1 MSNGPRGFENSS
13 GHING
18 ISHHMM
24 VGNTERAKALRTAKD
39 EDGNVTGIL
48 KDEDGNPVPRLMFF
62 NNVLSQDIN
71 TTISEG
77 AGTWSHQASISMDGM
92 FVPYGGVFVSGQIDR
107 DKNYA
112 GTGGLNWE
120 NGQKLAF
127 TPFNFL
133 QGNGTDTGEKNE
145 WGYDAYP
152 VAGSLPT
159 REWPEDQVAGQ
170 NINYRNINSLTLNPF
185 NYGNNIKFYHR
196 GKDIVDPRNAP
207 DYDEGFDYSVQKTYN
222 QAQKGYDP
230 RAVGFRAPMML
241 VGWGYDTNGEP
252 VPNASHDKDPVIYD
266 QSGEKIIPERTG
278 ADEFLEDYQWRMDKW
293 KAGPLDVRWDRER
306 KVWTG
311 GGGGADIHLM
321 QASRCFNFAGWEQPY
336 DTCLDGNPQCCF
348 TDESG
353 MGIPEPPFY
362 GGNTAEFTTCCP
374 GSNCKNKQCATNYWT
389 CDSCD
394 NVSICVTK
402 TDTTLAKDKT
412 GAAAAGHKIPVED
425 VTCLY
430 KAITGLGVCTGA
442 PQHRTRKDCED
453 AGSSWVPSQG
463 NTIHVMVS
471 KDLDDAFAGNPSLK
485 PDLPNLTG
493 GVSGAGGG
501 TVNFNGTEVI
511 KISDVQ
517 FDDPK
522 CTDAKCPG
530 WIEIAPDTGTPP
542 QNRGLSAPT
551 WQGCPQE
558 EWNPCMPQGA
568 NCAGATIDE
577 EGMRARGCTSQWDG
591 PFYIIGPGLTFHDAI
606 EIRKPAEPPNG
617 YSTDSPPDWESGH
630 KETPTSIAIQPAVVE
645 NVLLHSLKRSQFF
658 YGLKTGR
665 TRKTLV
671 DVRAGSNPD
680 NCLAGGGANA
690 ACGGVGEPVCCCE
703 DAQDKEY
710 DLDND
715 SAYGTGC
722 EPVEI
727 FDTYPVYWIMQAEFE
742 YKNFATKVTCDPD
755 TFEITVCTRRIPV
768 EGGVSCEYCPGFTSC
783 LSGDETS
790 GVASL
795 Y

>member
-1 MSNGPRGFENSS
+1 
-13 GHING
+13 
-18 ISHHMM
+18 M

-402 TDTTLAKDKT
+402 VISGTLEKART
-412 GAAAAGHKIPVED
+412 GAAATGRKIYVDD
-425 VTCLY
+425 VTCLR

-442 PQHRTRKDCED
+442 PQHRTRQDCED
-453 AGSSWVPSQG
+453 AGLRWVPSQG

-493 GVSGAGGG
+493 GVSGAGSG
-501 TVNFNGTEVI
+501 TVNHNGTEVI

-517 FDDPK
+517 FTDPK

-551 WQGCPQE
+551 WQQCPQE
-558 EWNPCMPQGA
+558 EWNPCMPQGT

-577 EGMRARGCTSQWDG
+577 EGMRARGCPSTWS
-591 PFYIIGPGLTFHDAI
+591 PPYYIIGPGLAFHDAI
-606 EIRKPAEPPNG
+606 EIRRPGEAPNG
-617 YSTDSPPDWESGH
+617 YSTNSPPDWEEGH
-630 KETPTSIAIQPAVVE
+630 KETPTSTAIQAAVVE

-665 TRKTLV
+665 ARKTLV
-671 DVRAGSNPD
+671 DVRAGSNPVVLGQSCTNND
-680 NCLAGGGANA
+680 SSHSNPCGTANNP
-690 ACGGVGEPVCCCE
+690 GCCCE
-703 DAQDKEY
+703 DPTDISAQNAASGGY
-710 DLDND
+710 DPDND
-715 SAYGTGC
+715 AAYGTGC

-727 FDTYPVYWIMQAEFE
+727 YDTYPVYWIMQAEFE

-790 GVASL
+790 GVANL